1 MAPAVQTKGRGAGV
15 MNDDNSTQGPSLMT
29 VATGAALGV
38 VAIYILR
45 TPRGRGLLDAAIGLL
60 DDFSFECARFR
71 QACIRAQFA
80 MSDSWQAVKGSTMS
94 STGGGRETVF

>member
-1 MAPAVQTKGRGAGV
+1 MALAVQTKCRGTRV
-15 MNDDNSTQGPSLMT
+15 MSGYDSKQGANLLGM
-29 VATGAALGV
+29 ATGAAVGAL
-38 VAIYILR
+38 AIYILR
-45 TPRGRGLLDAAIGLL
+45 TPRGRGLLEAAIDLL
-60 DDFSFECARFR
+60 DEFSFECARFR